1 MGEVEGFAHCVWWNP
16 SPERDMI
23 AAACSLCSR
32 SAVFGVMVGLT
43 LAQAQIPGPLDASRP
58 IPSFIASGGSGY
70 RPGDRTLAEWALAAW
85 QKAVEGAIEFE
96 KSKEESALLRL
107 YWVSAQSGRY
117 GEMRPILVRGKRGA
131 AIFVQPV
138 VEGLGAEISALARE
152 DALFRDSVVYLT
164 CLHELGHALGLQHT
178 ADYDDIMFF
187 FGYGG
192 DIPNYFRRYRRKLKT
207 RQDISKVWGLSEADI
222 NRIRKLY
229 PKTAR
234 H

>member
-1 MGEVEGFAHCVWWNP
+1 M
-16 SPERDMI
+16 R
-23 AAACSLCSR
+23 AAACYLSSR
-32 SAVFGVMVGLT
+32 SAVFGIM
-43 LAQAQIPGPLDASRP
+43 LALAPAQIPGPLDASGP

-70 RPGDRTLAEWALAAW
+70 RPGDGTLAEWALAAW
-85 QKAVEGAIEFE
+85 QKAAEGAIEFK
-96 KSKEESALLRL
+96 KSEEESALLRL

-152 DALFRDSVVYLT
+152 DPLFRDTVVYLT

-207 RQDISKVWGLSEADI
+207 RQDISKVSGLSEADI
-222 NRIRKLY
+222 NRIHKLY
-229 PKTAR
+229 PKTAK